1 MSYYLAKLCYE
12 IICGDGAHTPQF
24 EEQIRLLESEN
35 CRQAI
40 EAAYEIGQNE
50 AHVLQQDGCLRVE
63 WKFLGVTELLTL
75 HPMAHGAE
83 LYQAHR
89 EIAYPEGYRNY
100 VKDRS
105 IQLQRNPEHASY
117 SLP

>member
-12 IICGDGAHTPQF
+12 IICGEGSHTPQF
-24 EEQIRLLESEN
+24 EEQIRLLESGN
-35 CRQAI
+35 CRDAI
-40 EAAYEIGQNE
+40 TAAYAIGETEILVWQHEN
-50 AHVLQQDGCLRVE
+50 LLRVE
-63 WKFLGVTELLTL
+63 WKFLGVTELIQLQPLT
-75 HPMAHGAE
+75 HGAE

-105 IQLQRNPEHASY
+105 LQLQSNPDHASY
-117 SLP
+117 SF